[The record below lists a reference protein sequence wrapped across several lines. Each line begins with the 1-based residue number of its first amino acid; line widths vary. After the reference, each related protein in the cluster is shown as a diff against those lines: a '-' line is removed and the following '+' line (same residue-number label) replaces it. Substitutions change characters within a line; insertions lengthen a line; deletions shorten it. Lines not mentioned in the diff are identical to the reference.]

1 MAKCVCKGT
10 LLLVLLYVQGTNTFA
25 RGNWYEITSD
35 VQGDWFLNF
44 QNVSACMN
52 MVATAIGV

>member
-1 MAKCVCKGT
+1 MGT
-10 LLLVLLYVQGTNTFA
+10 LLLVLLYVQGTYTFA

-35 VQGDWFLNF
+35 VQGDLFLNF

-52 MVATAIGV
+52 VVATAIGV